1 MSTAVYIGIATTSH
15 NAGVIGEARFDH
27 VNIATSLP
35 VITSASSVHGI
46 VTLPLT
52 DSIAA
57 IHIPYQFNATGL
69 PDSLRIDKETGIIS
83 GTPAIAGTFPVI
95 VSATNALGTGTDTLT
110 IVIAKKTQS
119 ISFNALADKK
129 LGDRDFQL
137 NASATSALAVTYSS
151 SDTTVAKVANG
162 IVHIV
167 KEGIASITAL
177 QVGNDFYE
185 PAINVS
191 RNLVIIKLPHNPY
204 GGTARVVPGV
214 VEAEDFDTGGEG
226 KAYHESTAWNLGLLY
241 RWNEGVD
248 IELCKAGGY
257 DVFLTAAGEWMKYTI
272 DVQEDGD
279 YQLSMYLA
287 DLLGTGKMRVEIDG
301 VNKTGTIAAG
311 KTGGL
316 QKWKTITKAIHLTA
330 GLRVVTIFFEAGG
343 MSVNKLV
350 FTKAAS
356 SAAVRDGSDDLEIE
370 DSSLEVSMYPNP
382 VEDYLQ
388 LVVSKE
394 FIGGEAALIDNRGV
408 KITAMPV
415 RSNTLAVDMSSF
427 TSGLYVLRIDNG
439 KRMITRKVI
448 KK

>member
-1 MSTAVYIGIATTSH
+1 
-15 NAGVIGEARFDH
+15 
-27 VNIATSLP
+27 
-35 VITSASSVHGI
+35 
-46 VTLPLT
+46 
-52 DSIAA
+52 
-57 IHIPYQFNATGL
+57 
-69 PDSLRIDKETGIIS
+69 
-83 GTPAIAGTFPVI
+83 
-95 VSATNALGTGTDTLT
+95 
-110 IVIAKKTQS
+110 
-119 ISFNALADKK
+119 
-129 LGDRDFQL
+129 
-137 NASATSALAVTYSS
+137 
-151 SDTTVAKVANG
+151 
-162 IVHIV
+162 
-167 KEGIASITAL
+167 
-177 QVGNDFYE
+177 
-185 PAINVS
+185 
-191 RNLVIIKLPHNPY
+191 
-204 GGTARVVPGV
+204 
-214 VEAEDFDTGGEG
+214 
-226 KAYHESTAWNLGLLY
+226 
-241 RWNEGVD
+241 
-248 IELCKAGGY
+248 
-257 DVFLTAAGEWMKYTI
+257 
-272 DVQEDGD
+272 
-279 YQLSMYLA
+279 
-287 DLLGTGKMRVEIDG
+287 MRVEIDG

-356 SAAVRDGSDDLEIE
+356 SAAVRDGSDDLEVE

-415 RSNTLAVDMSSF
+415 RSNTLAIDMSSF